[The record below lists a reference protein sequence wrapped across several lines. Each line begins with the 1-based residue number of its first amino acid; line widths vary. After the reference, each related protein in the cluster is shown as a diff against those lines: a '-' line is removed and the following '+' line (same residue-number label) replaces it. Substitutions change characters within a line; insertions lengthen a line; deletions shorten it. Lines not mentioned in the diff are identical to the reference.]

1 MTGFL
6 ARPLR
11 SDQIEGTMITIDD
24 VEAKVSRMK
33 EKSMGSIISTGAVVV
48 ETRPRYQILS
58 LPPRAKDWFSCAGI
72 LRRVALCESGFSR
85 RVTNPGEHA

>member
-6 ARPLR
+6 TRPLR
-11 SDQIEGTMITIDD
+11 SDQIERTMITIDD
-24 VEAKVSRMK
+24 QVKVSRMK
-33 EKSMGSIISTGAVVV
+33 EKSMGSIIRGAFVV

>member
-24 VEAKVSRMK
+24 VEVK